1 MEVRL
6 NLKEK
11 LETFFSNMWKR
22 RWMIFVYGVVLCVF
36 MIGSYQE
43 GIKDGIINFPRA
55 IILIVAFI
63 IGSICISFFTNLKS
77 IHTVAFLVVLLFGLA
92 NAIIT
97 PILDSPDETVHLY
110 RSELTSRG
118 DFLPVPDEEGYRV
131 IDSAIELYNDKEK
144 TMLESEQL
152 DSEIN
157 YEMKLVYVAAAGNF
171 VVGYLPQAIGI
182 NIAKTLHLSS
192 IWILWMGRISNVLL
206 AAFLTRISIKMVSN
220 YKVPLMIMACFPLAV
235 YQAGSLSID
244 ATINYFSLFIIAFF
258 IRLYEKNDNEITGKH
273 VILFFTLC
281 LIPGFSKITYMAL
294 SCLLFFIPSRKFKN
308 KNLYY
313 GTLFGIVVM
322 LFLSFGWY
330 YFTTIIP
337 SVPTNQSYAS
347 INNIDSAKQLSG
359 IINNPF
365 KFLVLLIRE
374 FVFKFGNFSLQF
386 FTFGWLSY
394 GSQFLVGMYLLF
406 FGAIIFMYPN
416 EFVLAKKTR
425 FGLLFICLVVYIG
438 TELIMYLSWTPVA
451 ANGIEGVQGRY
462 FIPLLA
468 FFPMSLNLNGTK
480 KVGSKIDL
488 WCLNFIIIFLGCSMI
503 LTALTYY

>member
-6 NLKEK
+6 SLKEK
-11 LETFFSNMWKR
+11 LETFFSNIWKR
-22 RWMIFVYGVVLCVF
+22 KWLICLYGIVLCVF

-55 IILIVAFI
+55 VILTVAFV
-63 IGSICISFFTNLKS
+63 IGSICISFFTNLKT
-77 IHTVAFLVVLLFGLA
+77 IHNVAFLVILLFGFA

-97 PILDSPDETVHLY
+97 PILDSPDEIVHLF
-110 RSELTSRG
+110 RSELASRG

-131 IDSAIELYNDKEK
+131 IDSAIELYNDKGK
-144 TMLESEQL
+144 TMLESGQL
-152 DSEIN
+152 DTAIN
-157 YEMKLVYVAAAGNF
+157 YKMKLVYVVAAGNF
-171 VVGYLPQAIGI
+171 IVGYLPQAIGI
-182 NIAKTLHLSS
+182 NIAKTLHFSS
-192 IWILWMGRISNVLL
+192 IWILWMGRIANVLL
-206 AAFLTRISIKMVSN
+206 AAFLTRASIKMVSN

-244 ATINYFSLFIIAFF
+244 TTINYFSLFIIAFF
-258 IRLYEKNDNEITGKH
+258 IRLYEKNDSEINGKH
-273 VILFFTLC
+273 IILFFILC
-281 LIPGFSKITYMAL
+281 LIPGFSKITYMSL

-308 KNLYY
+308 KGLYY
-313 GTLFGIVVM
+313 STFLGIVVM

-337 SVPTNQSYAS
+337 SVPTAQSYAS
-347 INNIDSAKQLSG
+347 INNVDPAKQISG
-359 IINNPF
+359 MIDNPF

-406 FGAIIFMYPN
+406 FGSVIFMYPN
-416 EFVLAKKTR
+416 EIFLAKKTR
-425 FGLLFICLVVYIG
+425 IGLLLICFIVYIG

-468 FFPMSLNLNGTK
+468 FLPMALNLNGTK
-480 KVGSKIDL
+480 KVGLKIDL
-488 WCLNFIIIFLGCSMI
+488 WCLEFTVMFLGCSMI